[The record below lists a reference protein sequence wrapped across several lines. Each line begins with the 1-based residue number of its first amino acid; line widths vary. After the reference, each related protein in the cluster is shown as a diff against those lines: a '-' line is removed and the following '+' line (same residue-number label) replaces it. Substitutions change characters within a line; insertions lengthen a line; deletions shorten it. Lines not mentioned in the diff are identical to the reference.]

1 MKPLDPDLLYYYHNS
16 LTIVMVCLWIVF
28 SFIGYKIQN
37 KYIVY
42 KITYGLIIFSVL
54 QEILDYVNRIFLD
67 ELYVLSFTSD
77 LPLQF
82 CSIGYYFS
90 LFFNFPPGNSHNP
103 PSNPLFFLFAISN
116 LLSLKISPTETS

>member
-1 MKPLDPDLLYYYHNS
+1 MKPLDTDLLYYYHNF
-16 LTIVMVCLWIVF
+16 LTIIMVCLWIVF

-67 ELYVLSFTSD
+67 ELYVLSFKSD

-90 LFFNFPPGNSHNP
+90 LFGLIMVISDKNLIKNLS
-103 PSNPLFFLFAISN
+103 SLFLTVPMFWV
-116 LLSLKISPTETS
+116 